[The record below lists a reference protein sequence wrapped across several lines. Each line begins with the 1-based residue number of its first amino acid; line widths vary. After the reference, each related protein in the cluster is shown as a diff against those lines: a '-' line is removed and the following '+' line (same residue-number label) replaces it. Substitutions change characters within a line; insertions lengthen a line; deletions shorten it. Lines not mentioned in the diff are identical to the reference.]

1 MRYESA
7 FVATRAELDAAIGE
21 AALAERATTQ
31 AKQDYFEAVQKVA
44 LAEPGTPGAILRP
57 YYDPGA
63 QRLAQAQLAVD
74 ALRTRL
80 AQTGDEVAAEVQ
92 AAANTTSGK
101 SSEISVWDQI
111 VMFPGTL
118 VEGFILQGV
127 DTAVGVWDLT
137 PGPYIWDELFNGGDS
152 WTDSFGEVWPGII
165 DSIVNDPGGAALE
178 MWNGFIAA
186 DHWDGYTGGGVG
198 RVLFNGAS
206 LFVGGGGVLRG
217 LKSLKGLSAAAKLRA
232 MTKLLSSS
240 TGVTVKNGKVK
251 INGVDKMTVDE
262 LADIYNDTLH
272 NMDADQATLG
282 KFVPKGPA
290 SYEQIAGKAGDAHFS
305 LDPSKWAET
314 QKKFDLTNNEMYELL
329 NKPFLNEIIE
339 KKLPVRFTHDP
350 NAQKGT
356 SLYKELQYLR
366 LNGYEYDPATRF
378 ATFEGN

>member
-1 MRYESA
+1 MTLLTARSTVEELAPGSPLAIAGAVECTGAGIAPTRNGAQMWEAVQAPSWKGQAASSFSSVAPLEAARLGVGPAAFNRTAAALMRYESA

-206 LFVGGGGVLRG
+206 LFVGGGG
-217 LKSLKGLSAAAKLRA
+217 
-232 MTKLLSSS
+232 
-240 TGVTVKNGKVK
+240 
-251 INGVDKMTVDE
+251 
-262 LADIYNDTLH
+262 
-272 NMDADQATLG
+272 
-282 KFVPKGPA
+282 
-290 SYEQIAGKAGDAHFS
+290 
-305 LDPSKWAET
+305 
-314 QKKFDLTNNEMYELL
+314 
-329 NKPFLNEIIE
+329 
-339 KKLPVRFTHDP
+339 
-350 NAQKGT
+350 
-356 SLYKELQYLR
+356 
-366 LNGYEYDPATRF
+366 
-378 ATFEGN
+378 